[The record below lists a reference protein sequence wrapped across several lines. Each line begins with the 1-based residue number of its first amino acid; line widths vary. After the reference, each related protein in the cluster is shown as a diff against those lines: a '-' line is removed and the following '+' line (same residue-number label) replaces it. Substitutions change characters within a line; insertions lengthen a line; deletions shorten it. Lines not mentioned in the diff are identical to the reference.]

1 MKTYAWSS
9 LAALFC
15 SFLLIACSATQSQEN
30 DLQSGEWRVISMN
43 GKNVDSDAVATL
55 TFSSNGRL
63 AGEAFCNNYMAGYQ
77 LVDQKLTIS
86 RIAGTKMACS
96 PELMILEMNFHG
108 ILSDVTSYK
117 ILPDGN
123 LLIQGAG
130 DKKLIAHPV
139 DR

>member
-9 LAALFC
+9 LATLFC

-77 LVDQKLTIS
+77 LVDQKTDHLADCRYEDGVFT
-86 RIAGTKMACS
+86 
-96 PELMILEMNFHG
+96 G
-108 ILSDVTSYK
+108 IND
-117 ILPDGN
+117 PGN
-123 LLIQGAG
+123 EFPW
-130 DKKLIAHPV
+130 HFV
-139 DR
+139 